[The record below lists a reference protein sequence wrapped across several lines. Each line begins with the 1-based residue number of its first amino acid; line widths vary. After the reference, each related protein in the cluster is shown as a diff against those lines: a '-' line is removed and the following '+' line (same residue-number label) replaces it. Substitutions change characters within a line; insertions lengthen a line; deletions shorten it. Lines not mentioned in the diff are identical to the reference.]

1 MNLPEYIA
9 TIGEQAAATLFG
21 VSLSRIRS
29 WRYGRRQVMPN
40 DARTIIEKTG
50 GKVGWEEIYPPTP
63 KVETKAA
70 PKTKAKARRRS
81 GRARP

>member
-21 VSLSRIRS
+21 VTLSRVRS

-50 GKVGWEEIYPPTP
+50 GKVGWDEIYPPLP
-63 KVETKAA
+63 KAA
-70 PKTKAKARRRS
+70 PKTKAKPRGRS